1 MKNLKFL
8 LALFIFISLVSS
20 CNEEEIDPILGT
32 DPVATVFPTTDV
44 NVILP
49 VGTSIDLSKTKLLSG
64 FAEFPVDNAGKS
76 KIRFA
81 SGTTKL
87 AFLVDETG
95 NSLMMGFITD
105 NKKEISIE
113 TTASVLVYFGLGV
126 SLQPNEIKKKYLEGY
141 SGMEGMSEFTQSIK
155 EEFSKNPEMIRN
167 GGFMNSLT
175 DYLTTFA
182 PADTIDIRAKQIDV
196 DTKGF
201 KSGIQV
207 YELDHQNVQI
217 RNERRRRA
225 HAFSYK
231 TAFKD
236 KEGKE
241 TTLKYKIEGADVAEK
256 DLAVNPRGG
265 ITSFSGT
272 LKEWM
277 VGKVAGKEPE
287 FAMSEN
293 GPLNLPLKDSESEAT
308 YKVRVLGPGTGNLGG
323 LSLTNAEKEK
333 LDRLILE
340 TFALDFLVPFI
351 FDMISLND
359 ALVGTQSDMF
369 KDILWTID
377 VFVKS
382 SPVIEQSLRE
392 GDYMKAFKET
402 VWMGISEY
410 PSKKFDD
417 MVMDLAMDGFK
428 ILKAKKPGLVT
439 ESAEDVTKMVKSAL
453 NAIKFADYIL
463 KAVDYKFLLD
473 HIALS
478 EYNTEFTVKVKA
490 DDLVMS
496 PKEETIV
503 PFSYH
508 NIKVETKTTLA
519 EGESFVYKWSTPG
532 KFIYLWH
539 QNKKVTEAET
549 STASMT
555 YRSDTKA
562 ADLSDENNFDVI
574 KVEVFTKKG
583 TTLTR
588 IGEAKATINVKKIR
602 LVMKPDKI
610 TLKGG
615 QSVRLY
621 LERTDGVN
629 DIVSN
634 SALDY
639 KVEWE
644 TAGAYGKFNGTLRSA
659 TTMGN
664 ALNYEVLDKE
674 VKEAKENITARVYFK
689 SKTDTEWTLRES
701 VKGVI
706 NISND
711 PNKIVLDIALETK
724 SWNNS
729 SNTSCNVGVNFMA
742 VVPIHPKAIRYTVTF
757 YGFKYPYRWENRTSS
772 WKPGQTPAVEYGYP
786 GAGPNQT
793 LNGNYLFTISRSWSS
808 GPLRDDCLSK
818 IDHYNSVYL
827 PLGGRANIVIEI
839 ED

>member
-20 CNEEEIDPILGT
+20 CNEEEIDPNLNPGT
-32 DPVATVFPTTDV
+32 GPVQSVFPTTDV

-49 VGTSIDLSKTKLLSG
+49 EGTSIDLSKTKLLSG

-141 SGMEGMSEFTQSIK
+141 SGMEGMSEFMQSIK

-167 GGFMNSLT
+167 GGFINSLN

-182 PADTIDIRAKQIDV
+182 PADTIDIRAKQIQV
-196 DTKGF
+196 DPNGF

-217 RNERRRRA
+217 RNQYRRRA
-225 HAFSYK
+225 YAFAYK
-231 TAFKD
+231 TAYKNKD
-236 KEGKE
+236 GVETVIKERIGG
-241 TTLKYKIEGADVAEK
+241 TDTSEK
-256 DLAVNPRGG
+256 DIPVSPTGA
-265 ITSFSGT
+265 ITSFTGT
-272 LKEWM
+272 LRDWA
-277 VGKVAGKEPE
+277 AGKGAE
-287 FAMSEN
+287 FAMTEN
-293 GPLNLPLKDSESEAT
+293 GPVNLPIKESESEAT
-308 YKVRVLGPGTGNLGG
+308 YKVRIVGPGAGNLGG
-323 LSLTNAEKEK
+323 LSLTSAERDK
-333 LDRLILE
+333 LNRLVLE
-340 TFALDFLVPFI
+340 TFALDFFLPLI
-351 FDMISLND
+351 FDVIGM
-359 ALVGTQSDMF
+359 
-369 KDILWTID
+369 KDVLSIPKSNFTTLITAID
-377 VFVKS
+377 NFVKTT
-382 SPVIEQSLRE
+382 PIVQKLLEN
-392 GDYMKAFKET
+392 GDYGAALNETFFLGLNEGGNAAF
-402 VWMGISEY
+402 
-410 PSKKFDD
+410 DA
-417 MVMDLAMDGFK
+417 MVNRVALLGLGMIQA
-428 ILKAKKPGLVT
+428 AKPGTVT
-439 ESAEDVTKMVKSAL
+439 ESAEEISKKAKTLL
-453 NAIKFADYIL
+453 NAMKYADIIIKV
-463 KAVDYKFLLD
+463 VDYNRLMN
-473 HIALS
+473 HIAMS
-478 EYNTEFTVKVKA
+478 DYNAEFTAKVKA
-490 DDLVMS
+490 DDLVMT
-496 PKEETIV
+496 PREETIV
-503 PFSYH
+503 TSSYH
-508 NIKVETKTTLA
+508 NVKVETKTTLA

-588 IGEAKATINVKKIR
+588 IGEAIATINVKKIK
-602 LVMKPDKI
+602 LIMKPDKI

-634 SALDY
+634 AALDY

-644 TAGAYGKFNGTLRSA
+644 TPGAYGKFNGTLRSA

-689 SKTDTEWTLRES
+689 AKTDTEWTLREL

-711 PNKIVLDIALETK
+711 PNKIVLDVALEVRTWDI
-724 SWNNS
+724 S
-729 SNTSCNVGVNFMA
+729 TATRCNVGGNFMA
-742 VVPIHPKAIRYTVTF
+742 VVPVHPKAVKYTVTF
-757 YGFKYPYRWENRTSS
+757 YGFKKPFRWDNRTSS
-772 WKPGQTPAVEYGYP
+772 WKPGQTPPVEYGYP
-786 GAGPNQT
+786 GAGPNQI
-793 LNGNYLFTISRSWSS
+793 LNNQYYFTISRSWSD
-808 GPLRDDCLSK
+808 GPKRDDCLSK
-818 IDHYNSVYL
+818 LDHYIAVYK

>member
-20 CNEEEIDPILGT
+20 CNEEEIDPNPNPGT
-32 DPVATVFPTTDV
+32 GPVLTVFPTTDV

-49 VGTSIDLSKTKLLSG
+49 AGTSIDLSKTKLLSG

-76 KIRFA
+76 KVRFA

-105 NKKEISIE
+105 NKKEISME

-141 SGMEGMSEFTQSIK
+141 SGMEGISEFTQSIK

-175 DYLTTFA
+175 KYLSTFA
-182 PADTIDIRAKQIDV
+182 PADTIDIRAKQIQV
-196 DTKGF
+196 DPNGF

-217 RNERRRRA
+217 RNQYRRRA
-225 HAFSYK
+225 HAFAYK
-231 TAFKD
+231 TAYKNKD
-236 KEGKE
+236 GVETVIKERIGG
-241 TTLKYKIEGADVAEK
+241 TDTSEK
-256 DLAVNPRGG
+256 DIPVSPTGA
-265 ITSFSGT
+265 ITSFTGT
-272 LKEWM
+272 LRDWAL
-277 VGKVAGKEPE
+277 GKGPE
-287 FAMSEN
+287 FAMTEN
-293 GPLNLPLKDSESEAT
+293 GPVNLPLKDAESEAT
-308 YKVRVLGPGTGNLGG
+308 YKVRIIGPGAGNLGG
-323 LSLTNAEKEK
+323 LSLTSSERDK
-333 LDRLILE
+333 LNRLVLE
-340 TFALDFLVPFI
+340 TFAMDFFLPFI
-351 FDMISLND
+351 FDVIGMKDVLSIPESKFTT
-359 ALVGTQSDMF
+359 LVTA
-369 KDILWTID
+369 ID
-377 VFVKS
+377 NFVKTT
-382 SPVIEQSLRE
+382 PIIEKLLE
-392 GDYMKAFKET
+392 DGDYGKALKET
-402 VWMGISEY
+402 MLLGTNEFANAA
-410 PSKKFDD
+410 FDD
-417 MVMDLAMDGFK
+417 MV
-428 ILKAKKPGLVT
+428 KAVALGGLEIIKANKAGSVT
-439 ESAEDVTKMVKSAL
+439 ESAEEIGKKAKSLL
-453 NAIKFADYIL
+453 NAMKYADIIIKI
-463 KAVDYKFLLD
+463 VDYNRLMD
-473 HIALS
+473 HIVLS
-478 EYNTEFTVKVKA
+478 DYNVEFTAKVKA
-490 DDLVMS
+490 DDLVMT

-519 EGESFVYKWSTPG
+519 DGESFVYKWSTPG

-539 QNKKVTEAET
+539 QSKKSLEVET
-549 STASMT
+549 SSANIA

-562 ADLSDENNFDVI
+562 ADLSDENNFDII

-588 IGEAKATINVKKIR
+588 IGDAKATINVKKIK

-634 SALDY
+634 ASLDY

-644 TAGAYGKFNGTLRSA
+644 TAGAYGKFNGTLKSA

-689 SKTDTEWTLRES
+689 AKTDTEWTLRES

-711 PNKIVLDIALETK
+711 PNKIVLDVALEVRTWDI
-724 SWNNS
+724 S
-729 SNTSCNVGVNFMA
+729 TATRCNVGGNFMA
-742 VVPIHPKAIRYTVTF
+742 VVPVHPKAVKYTVTF
-757 YGFKYPYRWENRTSS
+757 YGFKKPFRWDNRTSS
-772 WKPGQTPAVEYGYP
+772 WKPGQTPPVEYGYP
-786 GAGPNQT
+786 GAGPNQI
-793 LNGNYLFTISRSWSS
+793 LNNQYYFTISRSWGD
-808 GPLRDDCLSK
+808 GPKRDDCLSK
-818 IDHYNSVYL
+818 LDHYIEVYK